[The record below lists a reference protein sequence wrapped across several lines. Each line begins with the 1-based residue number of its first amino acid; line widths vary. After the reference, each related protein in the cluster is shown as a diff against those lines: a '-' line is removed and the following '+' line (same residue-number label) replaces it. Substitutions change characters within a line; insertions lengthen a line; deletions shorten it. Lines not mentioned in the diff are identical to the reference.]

1 MPRQSLKG
9 MDEPVPF
16 TFTEINLEHHKMTA
30 IDPNVRQST
39 TPLTSSAIW
48 MLGLYMLIFMFL
60 LGIVHGVLWA
70 VTVVQFIWLVIAQE
84 PNVFLV
90 KFGKSLSI
98 WTANAVRFLTCAT
111 DEKPFPWQAWP
122 SSD

>member
-1 MPRQSLKG
+1 
-9 MDEPVPF
+9 
-16 TFTEINLEHHKMTA
+16 MTA

-39 TPLTSSAIW
+39 TALTSSAIW
-48 MLGLYMLIFMFL
+48 MRGLYMLIFMFL
-60 LGIVHGVLWA
+60 LGIVHGGLWA
-70 VTVVQFIWLVIAQE
+70 VTLIQFIWLVIAQE

-98 WTANAVRFLTCAT
+98 WAANAVRFLTCAT
-111 DEKPFPWQAWP
+111 DDKPFPWQAWP